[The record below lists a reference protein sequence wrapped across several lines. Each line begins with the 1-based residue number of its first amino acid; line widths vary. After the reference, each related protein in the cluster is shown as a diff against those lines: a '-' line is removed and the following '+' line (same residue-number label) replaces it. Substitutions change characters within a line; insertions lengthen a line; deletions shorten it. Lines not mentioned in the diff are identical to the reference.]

1 MEGGGTR
8 NKYNPEIHHRHS
20 IRLKDYD
27 YRQAG
32 GCFVTV
38 CTQNR
43 ECLFGDVVDGEMR
56 LNEAGRMTIKTW
68 IGLTD
73 RFPFIELDEF
83 VVMPNHMH
91 GIILIVGVRLGG
103 PNKGAASSA
112 PTLGDV
118 MRTFKSIAAININR
132 LLERTGRPLWQRN
145 YYEHIIRNE
154 EDLNRIREYITNNP
168 TRWAED
174 EDNPENIKQHAN
186 FFNICKFF

>member
-1 MEGGGTR
+1 MR
-8 NKYNPEIHHRHS
+8 NKYNPEIHHRRS

-32 GCFVTV
+32 DYFVTV

-43 ECLFGDVVDGEMR
+43 ECLFGDVADGEMR

-68 IGLTD
+68 IGLAD
-73 RFPFIELDEF
+73 RFPFVELDEF

-91 GIILIVGVRLGG
+91 GIILIVGAGLAL

-118 MRTFKSIAAININR
+118 IRTFKSIAAININR

-154 EDLNRIREYITNNP
+154 DDLNRIREYITNNP

-186 FFNICKFF
+186 LLNM